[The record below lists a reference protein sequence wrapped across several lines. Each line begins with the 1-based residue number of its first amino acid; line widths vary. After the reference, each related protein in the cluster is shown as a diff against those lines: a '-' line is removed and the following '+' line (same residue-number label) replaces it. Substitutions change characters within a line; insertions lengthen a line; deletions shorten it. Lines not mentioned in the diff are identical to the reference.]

1 MILYFYTV
9 KKLFLFLLIPL
20 GYSSSHIRSTK
31 WIRTLNAL
39 KFDSLSIYANVKNYV
54 KHNTGLKVRV
64 NIYIICKTRIF
75 HTYFNFDALE
85 TGEMGDE
92 STPI

>member
-1 MILYFYTV
+1 MSKTMSNIILGF
-9 KKLFLFLLIPL
+9 
-20 GYSSSHIRSTK
+20 
-31 WIRTLNAL
+31 
-39 KFDSLSIYANVKNYV
+39 
-54 KHNTGLKVRV
+54 RV

-75 HTYFNFDALE
+75 HTYFNFNALE